1 MTHNIPVNQN
11 LVDMEYAVRG
21 PIPLRAMDLQKE
33 VGGGRRDNRS
43 SNRKKRF

>member
-33 VGGGRRDNRS
+33 GRTLS
-43 SNRKKRF
+43 LIHI